1 MMRRVAITDKEVV
14 KYSESD
20 LICLSATRFQTRM
33 VKHHL
38 KDFFNS
44 PRGAMYLIVLLI
56 MAAEFLIMVSIEIVL
71 KPKYGPAI
79 PASFWEFLDPLLLI
93 LIVTPCIYV
102 LAVRPLERQQAL
114 LRKQYNELSITA
126 VTFESREGVVVTDAN
141 NKILRVNHSFTEITG
156 YSNGDAIGKTPGM
169 LHSGRHDKEFYRNM
183 WQVLERDRF
192 WSGEVWNRNKKGE
205 IYPEWLTI
213 TAVLG
218 TEGQVTNY
226 VGIFSDISDRKAGEE
241 QLRKLTA
248 HIQTAREEEKT
259 RIAREIHDDLGGT
272 LTALKM
278 ETYRLAGKLSGND
291 QTVPLLDHVESMTQ
305 LIDNAVGVTRRV
317 ISDLHPTII
326 DDLGLVAALEW
337 QGGQFHKRTG
347 IACEVIC
354 ADDSDDE
361 RKLDKAPAI
370 NLFRI
375 FQEALTNV
383 AQHSGATRVDVE
395 FQQSDDEIV
404 LSISDNG
411 RGLPKEHVIA
421 QTSYGMRGMR
431 ERVAQLDGQIKFD
444 SPPGGGLRVT
454 VILPIAAGQ
463 SMEDKI

>member
-1 MMRRVAITDKEVV
+1 
-14 KYSESD
+14 
-20 LICLSATRFQTRM
+20 M

-44 PRGAMYLIVLLI
+44 PRGAMYLIALLI
-56 MAAEFLIMVSIEIVL
+56 MAAEFPIMVLIEIVL
-71 KPKYGPAI
+71 KPILGPNISAV
-79 PASFWEFLDPLLLI
+79 FWEFLDPLLLI
-93 LIVTPCIYV
+93 IIVTPCVYF
-102 LAVRPLERQQAL
+102 LAMRPLERQQVI
-114 LRKQYNELSITA
+114 LRKQFIELSITA

-141 NKILRVNHSFTEITG
+141 NKILRVNRSFTEITG
-156 YSNGDAIGKTPGM
+156 YTNEDAIGKTPGM

-192 WSGEVWNRNKKGE
+192 WSGEVWNRRKNGD

-226 VGIFSDISDRKAGEE
+226 VGIFSDITDRKAGEQ

-278 ETYRLAGKLSGND
+278 DAYRLAGKLSGNE
-291 QTVPLLDHVESMTQ
+291 QTAPLLEHVESMTQ
-305 LIDNAVGVTRRV
+305 LIDSAVGVTRRV
-317 ISDLHPTII
+317 ISDLHPTIL

-337 QGGQFHKRTG
+337 QCGQFHKRTG
-347 IACEVIC
+347 IACKVIG
-354 ADDSDDE
+354 AEDKDDE
-361 RKLDKAPAI
+361 RKLDKTPAI

-383 AQHSGATRVDVE
+383 SQHSGATRVNVE
-395 FQQSDDEIV
+395 FQQSEEEII

-411 RGLPKEHVIA
+411 RGLPEGHIIA

-431 ERVAQLDGQIKFD
+431 ERVAQLDGQIIFD

-454 VILPIAAGQ
+454 VILPLAAGHNK
-463 SMEDKI
+463 EGEI

>member
-1 MMRRVAITDKEVV
+1 MFK
-14 KYSESD
+14 
-20 LICLSATRFQTRM
+20 L
-33 VKHHL
+33 HL
-38 KDFFNS
+38 KNIFSS
-44 PRGAMYLIVLLI
+44 PRGAMFLIALLI
-56 MAAEFLIMVSIEIVL
+56 MAAEFPIMLLIEMVL
-71 KPKYGPAI
+71 KPVLGPNISA
-79 PASFWEFLDPLLLI
+79 AFFWEFLDPLLLI
-93 LIVTPCIYV
+93 IIVIPCVYF
-102 LAVRPLERQQAL
+102 LAMRPLERQRVILQ
-114 LRKQYNELSITA
+114 KQFNELSITA

-156 YSNGDAIGKTPGM
+156 YTNEDAIGKTPGM

-192 WSGEVWNRNKKGE
+192 WSGEVWNRRKNGD

-278 ETYRLAGKLSGND
+278 DAYRLAGKLSGNE
-291 QTVPLLDHVESMTQ
+291 QTAPLLEHVESMTQ

-317 ISDLHPTII
+317 ISDLHPTIL

-337 QGGQFHKRTG
+337 QCGQFHKRTG
-347 IACEVIC
+347 IACKVVGAE
-354 ADDSDDE
+354 DKDDE
-361 RKLDKAPAI
+361 KNLDKTTAI

-375 FQEALTNV
+375 FQEALSNV
-383 AQHSGATRVDVE
+383 ARHSGATRVSAE
-395 FQQSDDEIV
+395 FHQGDEEII
-404 LSISDNG
+404 LAISDNG
-411 RGLPKEHVIA
+411 RGLPDKHIIA
-421 QTSYGMRGMR
+421 PTSYGMRGMR
-431 ERVAQLDGQIKFD
+431 ERVAQLDGQIVFD

-454 VILPIAAGQ
+454 VILPGASVNNRTGNN
-463 SMEDKI
+463 EEGNT

>member
-1 MMRRVAITDKEVV
+1 MAKN
-14 KYSESD
+14 
-20 LICLSATRFQTRM
+20 
-33 VKHHL
+33 HL

-44 PRGAMYLIVLLI
+44 PRGAMYTIAILILT
-56 MAAEFLIMVSIEIVL
+56 AEFLIMVMLETVL
-71 KPKYGPAI
+71 KPIYGQDI
-79 PASFWEFLDPLLLI
+79 SVVLWEFLDPVLLLLI
-93 LIVTPCIYV
+93 VIPCIYV
-102 LAVRPLERQQAL
+102 LAVRPLEKQRVMLQQ
-114 LRKQYNELSITA
+114 QFNELSITA
-126 VTFESREGVVVTDAN
+126 VTFDSREGVVVTDAN

-156 YSNGDAIGKTPGM
+156 YTNEDAIGNTPGI

-183 WQVLERDRF
+183 WSILGRDRF
-192 WSGEVWNRNKKGE
+192 WCGEVWNKNKKGE

-218 TEGQVTNY
+218 IEGQVTNY

-278 ETYRLAGKLSGND
+278 ETYRLAGKLSGNG
-291 QTVPLLDHVESMTQ
+291 QTVPLLENVESMTQ
-305 LIDNAVGVTRRV
+305 LIDHAVGVTRRV
-317 ISDLHPTII
+317 ISDLHPSIL

-337 QGGQFHKRTG
+337 QCGQFRKRTG
-347 IACEVIC
+347 IACEVIG
-354 ADDSDDE
+354 AGEKDDE
-361 RKLDKAPAI
+361 RKLDKTSAI

-375 FQEALTNV
+375 FQEALSNV
-383 AQHSGATRVDVE
+383 ARHSGATRVSAE
-395 FQQSDDEIV
+395 FHQGDDEII

-411 RGLPKEHVIA
+411 CGLPEKHVIA

-431 ERVAQLDGQIKFD
+431 ERVAQLGGQILFD
-444 SPPGGGLRVT
+444 TPHGGGLRVT
-454 VILPIAAGQ
+454 VILPVASGNNK
-463 SMEDKI
+463 EGNT

>member
-1 MMRRVAITDKEVV
+1 MA
-14 KYSESD
+14 
-20 LICLSATRFQTRM
+20 
-33 VKHHL
+33 KHHL
-38 KDFFNS
+38 KDFFSS
-44 PRGAMYLIVLLI
+44 PRGAMFLIALLI
-56 MAAEFLIMVSIEIVL
+56 MATEFLIMVSIEVVL
-71 KPKYGPAI
+71 KPKFGADVS
-79 PASFWEFLDPLLLI
+79 AFFWGFLDPLLLI

-102 LAVRPLERQQAL
+102 LAVRPLKRQKIMLQ
-114 LRKQYNELSITA
+114 QQFNELSITA

-141 NKILRVNHSFTEITG
+141 NKILRVNRSFTEITG
-156 YSNGDAIGKTPGM
+156 YTNAEAIGKTPGM

-183 WQVLERDRF
+183 WQILGRDRF

-218 TEGQVTNY
+218 TDGQVTNY
-226 VGIFSDISDRKAGEE
+226 VGIFSDISDLKAGEE

-278 ETYRLAGKLSGND
+278 ETYRLAGKLSGSE
-291 QTVPLLDHVESMTQ
+291 QTAPLLEQVESITQ

-317 ISDLHPTII
+317 ISDLHPAII

-337 QGGQFHKRTG
+337 QSGQFRKRTG
-347 IACEVIC
+347 IACEVIG
-354 ADDSDDE
+354 AEDKDDE
-361 RKLDKAPAI
+361 RKLDKTTAI

-375 FQEALTNV
+375 FQEALSNV
-383 AQHSGATRVDVE
+383 ARHSGATRVSAE
-395 FQQSDDEIV
+395 YHQGDDEII

-411 RGLPKEHVIA
+411 RGVPEKHVIA

-431 ERVAQLDGQIKFD
+431 ERVAQMDGQIMFD
-444 SPPGGGLRVT
+444 TPHGGGLRVT
-454 VILPIAAGQ
+454 VILPGVSGNNRAGNNKAENN
-463 SMEDKI
+463 MERNT

>member
-1 MMRRVAITDKEVV
+1 MIAI
-14 KYSESD
+14 
-20 LICLSATRFQTRM
+20 
-33 VKHHL
+33 
-38 KDFFNS
+38 
-44 PRGAMYLIVLLI
+44 LI
-56 MAAEFLIMVSIEIVL
+56 MAAEFPIMMLIEVAL
-71 KPKYGPAI
+71 KPVLGPNISAV
-79 PASFWEFLDPLLLI
+79 FWQFLDPLLLI
-93 LIVTPCIYV
+93 IIVIPCVYF
-102 LAVRPLERQQAL
+102 LAIRPLERQQIM
-114 LRKQYNELSITA
+114 LRKQFNELSITS
-126 VTFESREGVVVTDAN
+126 VTFESMEGVVVTDAN
-141 NKILRVNHSFTEITG
+141 NKILRVNRSFTEITG
-156 YSNGDAIGKTPGM
+156 YTNEDAIGKTPGM
-169 LHSGRHDKEFYRNM
+169 LHSGRHDREFYHNM

-192 WSGEVWNRNKKGE
+192 WSGEVWNRRKNGD

-218 TEGQVTNY
+218 TEGQITNY
-226 VGIFSDISDRKAGEE
+226 VGIFSDITDRKAGEQ

-278 ETYRLAGKLSGND
+278 EAYHLAGKLSGNE
-291 QTVPLLDHVESMTQ
+291 QTAHLLERVESMTQ

-317 ISDLHPTII
+317 ISDLHPTIL

-337 QGGQFHKRTG
+337 QCGQFHKRTG
-347 IACEVIC
+347 ITCVVNGAE
-354 ADDSDDE
+354 DKDDE
-361 RKLDKAPAI
+361 RELDKILAI

-383 AQHSGATRVDVE
+383 AQHSDATKMNVE
-395 FQQSDDEIV
+395 FHQGDDEVV

-411 RGLPKEHVIA
+411 RGLPKKHIIA

-431 ERVAQLDGQIKFD
+431 ERVAQLDGQIIFD

-454 VILPIAAGQ
+454 VILPLAAGQ
-463 SMEDKI
+463 DKEGEI

>member
-1 MMRRVAITDKEVV
+1 MV
-14 KYSESD
+14 KY
-20 LICLSATRFQTRM
+20 
-33 VKHHL
+33 HL
-38 KDFFNS
+38 KDFFSS
-44 PRGAMYLIVLLI
+44 PRGAMYLIALLI
-56 MAAEFLIMVSIEIVL
+56 LTAEFLIMVLIEIVL
-71 KPKYGPAI
+71 KPIYGQNI
-79 PASFWEFLDPLLLI
+79 SVVFWEFLDPLLLI
-93 LIVTPCIYV
+93 IIVTPCIYV
-102 LAVRPLERQQAL
+102 LAVRPLERQQVI
-114 LRKQYNELSITA
+114 LRQQFNELSISA
-126 VTFESREGVVVTDAN
+126 VTFESREGVTVTDAN
-141 NKILRVNHSFTEITG
+141 NKILRVNRSFTEITG
-156 YSNGDAIGKTPGM
+156 YSNEEAIGKTPGM
-169 LHSGRHDKEFYRNM
+169 LQSGRHDKEFYRNM

-192 WSGEVWNRNKKGE
+192 WSGEVWNRSKNGK

-226 VGIFSDISDRKAGEE
+226 VGIFSDTSERKAGEE

-278 ETYRLAGKLSGND
+278 EAYRLVGKLSGSE
-291 QTVPLLDHVESMTQ
+291 QTAPLLEHVESMTQ
-305 LIDNAVGVTRRV
+305 LIDNAVSVTRRV
-317 ISDLHPTII
+317 ISDLHPTIL

-337 QGGQFHKRTG
+337 QCGQFHKRTG
-347 IACEVIC
+347 ITCKVI
-354 ADDSDDE
+354 AAEDKDDE
-361 RKLDKAPAI
+361 RKLDKTPAI

-383 AQHSGATRVDVE
+383 SQHSGATRVNVE
-395 FQQSDDEIV
+395 FHQSDEEII

-411 RGLPKEHVIA
+411 RGLPQKHIIA

-431 ERVAQLDGQIKFD
+431 ERVAQLDGQIIFD

-454 VILPIAAGQ
+454 VILPLAAGHNK
-463 SMEDKI
+463 EDEI

>member
-1 MMRRVAITDKEVV
+1 MH
-14 KYSESD
+14 
-20 LICLSATRFQTRM
+20 
-33 VKHHL
+33 KHRL
-38 KDFFNS
+38 KDFFSS

-56 MAAEFLIMVSIEIVL
+56 MAAEFLIMLSIEIVL
-71 KPKYGPAI
+71 KPKYGPVI
-79 PASFWEFLDPLLLI
+79 PAFFWEFLDPLLLI
-93 LIVTPCIYV
+93 LIVTPCIYF
-102 LAVRPLERQQAL
+102 LAVRPMERQQAL
-114 LRKQYNELSITA
+114 LRQQHNELSITA
-126 VTFESREGVVVTDAN
+126 VTFESREGVIVTDAN

-156 YSNGDAIGKTPGM
+156 YSNEDAIGKTPGI

-183 WQVLERDRF
+183 WDILRRDRF
-192 WSGEVWNRNKKGE
+192 WCGEVWNRNKKGE

-226 VGIFSDISDRKAGEE
+226 VGIFSDISERKAGEE

-278 ETYRLAGKLSGND
+278 ETYRLAGKLSGNA
-291 QTVPLLDHVESMTQ
+291 QTAPLLDHVESMTQ

-337 QGGQFHKRTG
+337 QGVQFHKRTG
-347 IACEVIC
+347 IACEVVC
-354 ADDSDDE
+354 ADDSEDE

-375 FQEALTNV
+375 FQEALSNV
-383 AQHSGATRVDVE
+383 ARHSGATRVSAE
-395 FQQSDDEIV
+395 FHQGDDEII

-411 RGLPKEHVIA
+411 RGLPKEHIIA

-454 VILPIAAGQ
+454 VILPVAAGQ